1 MQKFFNI
8 ISDMLRLFVSQAH
21 ASEHV
26 QKSSSI
32 IIQSKSRTHF
42 ADMKPERN
50 EGTSNLNDLEVT
62 PIFSAYFYK
71 LYLFYISY
79 KFKRF

>member
-8 ISDMLRLFVSQAH
+8 MSDMLRFFVSLAH
-21 ASEHV
+21 TSEHV

-32 IIQSKSRTHF
+32 IIESKSRTHF
-42 ADMKPERN
+42 VDMKLERN

-62 PIFSAYFYK
+62 PTCFAYF
-71 LYLFYISY
+71 L
-79 KFKRF
+79 